1 MSSFKINSN
10 KAILTK
16 ETLQMGIFLRR
27 FIAMGWPKYCKNNID
42 HFMIKN

>member
-10 KAILTK
+10 KAIVIN

-27 FIAMGWPKYCKNNID
+27 FKVMGWPKYCKNNID
-42 HFMIKN
+42 HFMI